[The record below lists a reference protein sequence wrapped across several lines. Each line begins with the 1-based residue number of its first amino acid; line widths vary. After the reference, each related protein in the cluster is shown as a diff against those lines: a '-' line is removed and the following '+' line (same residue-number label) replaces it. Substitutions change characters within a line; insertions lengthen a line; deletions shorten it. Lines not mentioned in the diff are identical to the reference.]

1 MIIYSCNCR
10 YPQFYFAYT
19 PQKSSA
25 CYPDKLFHNQTYPYG
40 VGNQLMH
47 NQNAKYKKNENM
59 QVSGW

>member
-1 MIIYSCNCR
+1 M
-10 YPQFYFAYT
+10 